1 MDISDQTVRSRLREA
16 NLTPR
21 RLVRALRLQRDHKVA
36 RLRFAREHNI
46 RWQLRHWRS
55 VLFTDE
61 SRFCLTHC
69 DGRVRV
75 YRRPGERYTATTI
88 QEVGRYGGGLVM
100 VWGGISVDGRTEL
113 VVVPQRHNAQIYVE
127 TILQKHV
134 PFANNFG
141 NDFILQQD
149 NCRVHNTNLTVNFP
163 QDQEIQ
169 VMEWPGMSPDLNP
182 IEHVWDMLDRR
193 VTKRSVA
200 PLTLQELQILV
211 TFCFSYCSQSLT
223 VI

>member
-193 VTKRSVA
+193 VTKRPVA